1 MPQGTTTSTTQMAHF
16 ASSATDISS
25 QLTGML
31 TTLLNQLAP
40 LEAYWQGRGG
50 TSFAQTKATV
60 QTELDR
66 LNRALNGIASD
77 INTASTNYSAADD
90 EQQSQMSNVNSATTG
105 ITSSLTLS

>member
-16 ASSATDISS
+16 ASSATEISS

-31 TTLLNQLAP
+31 NSLMNQLAS
-40 LEAYWQGRGG
+40 LESYWQGRGG
-50 TSFAQTKATV
+50 TSFAQTKLTV

-66 LNRALNGIASD
+66 LNQALNGIAAD
-77 INTASTNYSAADD
+77 INTAGTNYASAD
-90 EQQSQMSNVNSATTG
+90 EEQSSQMTNVNSATTG